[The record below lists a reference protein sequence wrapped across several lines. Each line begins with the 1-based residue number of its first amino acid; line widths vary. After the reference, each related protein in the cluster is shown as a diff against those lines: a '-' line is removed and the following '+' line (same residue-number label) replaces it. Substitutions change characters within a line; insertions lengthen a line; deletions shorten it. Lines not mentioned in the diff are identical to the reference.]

1 MARKIIMKL
10 GIKLAVAAFPVP
22 AAFWVFKSKEPI
34 WVKLITGV
42 WTAFIALLLLGI
54 MVSDESSMNDFKGYF
69 TVAFLAAF
77 LTSCV
82 HAIKWAIKQS
92 KENNQAIDAALS
104 TPTNHT
110 ISYKPLTD
118 PQLAALYMLALQ
130 VLDDDKVD
138 LDEAKALRG
147 WFKRNPEAERDF
159 RTKELFDLV
168 NEVLAD
174 QALDKDEAMEV
185 FVVLSE
191 YCDEYEEEQQV
202 AINQAANK
210 PQVKAANSSTTI
222 DDLPLEREYY
232 MEYLDSKG
240 KVSKRNIILHEVERK
255 NGTDYLYAFCLLRG
269 GSRTFKA
276 ENVQMLC
283 DVETGEVL
291 V

>member
-1 MARKIIMKL
+1 MKL
-10 GIKLAVAAFPVP
+10 GLKLAVAAFPVP
-22 AAFWVFKSKEPI
+22 AAFWIFKSKEPI

-54 MVSDESSMNDFKGYF
+54 MVSDKSSMSDLTGYL
-69 TVAFLAAF
+69 TIAFMAAF
-77 LTSCV
+77 LTACV
-82 HAIKWAIKQS
+82 HAIKWAIFKD
-92 KENNQAIDAALS
+92 KENKQAIDSALS
-104 TPTNHT
+104 TPTAHT
-110 ISYKPLTD
+110 TSHKPLTD
-118 PQLAALYMLALQ
+118 SQLTALYKLALQ
-130 VLDDDKVD
+130 ILEDDKVD
-138 LDEAKALRG
+138 LEEAKALSG
-147 WFKRNPEAERDF
+147 WFKRHPEAGRDF

-168 NEVLAD
+168 SEVLAD

-191 YCDEYEEEQQV
+191 YCDEYEEDQQV
-202 AINQAANK
+202 TINQAARK
-210 PQVKAANSSTTI
+210 PQVQAANSSTSI

-240 KVSKRNIILHEVERK
+240 KVSKRNIILHEVEKK
-255 NGTDYLYAFCLLRG
+255 NGTDYLYAYCLLRG

-276 ENVQMLC
+276 SNVQMLC